1 MGNIIVAIG
10 AAVLGAVLGAYL
22 QRMWT
27 PDVSPQIEALRG
39 QVAEFQSRIESLEK
53 ERRAVEALRRFSLRA
68 KVTGEL
74 PGAQHLVLSGD
85 RDFTLHQL
93 GYISDVGGLIASD
106 AVEAAGTLLEV
117 NVDADN
123 VRKIFN
129 SLPRTGQHPVPIK
142 FHYSITVGDIDRT
155 QEFDA
160 LIDPQWRQIDGVT
173 TFCLTVRRGS

>member
-22 QRMWT
+22 QGMWT
-27 PDVSPQIEALRG
+27 PDVSPQIAALRG
-39 QVAEFQSRIESLEK
+39 QVAEFQSRIESLEM
-53 ERRAVEALRRFSLRA
+53 ERRADEALHRFSLRA

-74 PGAQHLVLSGD
+74 PGAQQLVLSGD

-93 GYISDVGGLIASD
+93 GYISDIGGLIASD
-106 AVEAAGTLLEV
+106 AVEVAGTFLEV
-117 NVDADN
+117 DIDPEK
-123 VRKIFN
+123 VRKIYN

-142 FHYSITVGDIDRT
+142 FRCAMTVGDIERT

-173 TFCLTVRRGS
+173 TLCLLVRRGS